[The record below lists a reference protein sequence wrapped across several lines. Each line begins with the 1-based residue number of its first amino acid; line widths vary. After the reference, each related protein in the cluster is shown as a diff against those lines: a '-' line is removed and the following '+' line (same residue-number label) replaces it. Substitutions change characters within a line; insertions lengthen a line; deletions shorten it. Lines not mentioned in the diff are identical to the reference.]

1 MKALCVA
8 TKVISLNSFVTFA
21 FIGSEIYST
30 SYFFNGN
37 HMVTR
42 VKLMKLELV
51 ELERRE
57 GRPELSYRNVTIQHL
72 LLVEM
77 YLCLDNHTM
86 KKKLFMNNFYIE
98 I

>member
-1 MKALCVA
+1 
-8 TKVISLNSFVTFA
+8 
-21 FIGSEIYST
+21 
-30 SYFFNGN
+30 
-37 HMVTR
+37 MVTR

-57 GRPELSYRNVTIQHL
+57 GRPELSYRNVTTEHL

-86 KKKLFMNNFYIE
+86 KRKLFMNNFYIE